1 MELWTQRG
9 GRFGTAAAGIGAVL
23 LAQSAGWSQEGQAA
37 AGILAGLVAAF
48 GLPNAAA
55 VRRAAVISSERPAAQ
70 ARAAA
75 AADPG
80 LEPGLGRAALDRLP
94 LALMLIDGAG
104 MVIYANAAARALFER
119 LRTGEHYS
127 MSFRAPDLLDS
138 LSEALAGAPPRS
150 FDFTL
155 HGDRNR
161 VLSAHVDGGGPGA
174 GAMPGGRRVL
184 CLFQDR
190 TQDLRHARMRT
201 DFIANA
207 SHELRTPLASIRGFI
222 ETLQGPARDDEA
234 ARERFLGIM
243 QAQAERMQR
252 LVDDLLSLNRI
263 ELNEHVAPT
272 EMVDLG
278 EIARETAES
287 LGPMADER
295 GAAIEVDL
303 PPRGPMVR
311 GDRDQLIQAIG
322 NLLENGLK
330 YGGDGPVELLR
341 APATP
346 DHPGM
351 VGLTVRDHGEGVPAE
366 HIPRLTERFY
376 RVSVKRSRSQGGTGL
391 GLAIVKHILSRHR
404 GELSIESAP
413 GEGSR
418 FTLWLPVDPAAAS
431 GPAAQD
437 KTGKAGTGRTG
448 SAKAGTGKAGTD
460 AAESTMT
467 GTGTE

>member
-1 MELWTQRG
+1 MVAVMELWTQRG
-9 GRFGTAAAGIGAVL
+9 GRLGTAAAGIGAAL
-23 LAQSAGWSQEGQAA
+23 LAQSAGWGQEGQVA
-37 AGILAGLVAAF
+37 AGLLTALVAAF
-48 GLPNAAA
+48 GLPSAAA
-55 VRRAAVISSERPAAQ
+55 VRRAVVIAADRPVAQ
-70 ARAAA
+70 AGRAARGEDGA
-75 AADPG
+75 APYP
-80 LEPGLGRAALDRLP
+80 LMEPGLGRAALDRLP
-94 LALMLIDGAG
+94 MALLMINGHG
-104 MVIYANAAARALFER
+104 MVIYANLAARALFER
-119 LRTGEHYS
+119 LREGEHYS
-127 MSFRAPDLLDS
+127 MSFRAPDLLDA
-138 LSEALAGAPPRS
+138 LSESLAGAAPSS

-155 HGDRNR
+155 HGDRSR
-161 VLSAHVDGGGPGA
+161 VLSAHVDGGGAGA
-174 GAMPGGRRVL
+174 GAQPGGRRVL

-190 TQDLRHARMRT
+190 TQDMRHARMRT

-207 SHELRTPLASIRGFI
+207 SHELRTPLSSIKGFI

-272 EMVDLG
+272 DLVDLG
-278 EIARETAES
+278 EIAHETAES
-287 LGPMADER
+287 LAPMAEER
-295 GAAIEVDL
+295 GTVITTDL
-303 PPRGPMVR
+303 PARGPRVR

-330 YGGDGPVELLR
+330 YGGDGPVELSR

-351 VGLTVRDHGEGVPAE
+351 VGLRVRDHGEGVPAE

-404 GELSIESAP
+404 GELSIESTP
-413 GEGSR
+413 GEGSS
-418 FTLWLPVDPAAAS
+418 FTLWLPVERAGAPAAEDDAPGGRPLRAP
-431 GPAAQD
+431 GPDAGVPAPSHA
-437 KTGKAGTGRTG
+437 TGA
-448 SAKAGTGKAGTD
+448 
-460 AAESTMT
+460 
-467 GTGTE
+467 